1 MLFSS
6 DSRLSRW
13 HCLTS
18 TSDNLPASFESR
30 LIRRF
35 QQGDAQALSTLFE
48 AYADRV
54 YAYAHHVLGN
64 REDAEEVAGEAF
76 LRAFRRA
83 ADYRGDCPFRG
94 WLFTI
99 ARNLCRDRQ
108 RQPRLLTVP
117 ADEARDQAVHAEDGR
132 AALRA
137 DVQSALRELP
147 EEYQD
152 VLILCDVQQW
162 DAREAGEML
171 ERSTAATKSLLYRA
185 RRALRDR
192 LTESWREEV

>member
-1 MLFSS
+1 MLFAF
-6 DSRLSRW
+6 DFRLSRW

-35 QQGDAQALSTLFE
+35 QQGDSQALSTLFE

-54 YAYAHHVLGN
+54 YAYAHHVLGD

-83 ADYRGDCPFRG
+83 ADYRGDCPFRA

-117 ADEARDQAVHAEDGR
+117 ADEARDQAVHVEDGR

-137 DVQSALRELP
+137 DVRSALRELP

-162 DAREAGEML
+162 NAREAAEIL

-192 LTESWREEV
+192 LTETWREDV

>member
-1 MLFSS
+1 MPRIVS
-6 DSRLSRW
+6 
-13 HCLTS
+13 
-18 TSDNLPASFESR
+18 NLPESFESR
-30 LIRRF
+30 LLRRF
-35 QQGDAQALSTLFE
+35 QQGDAQALTTLFE
-48 AYADRV
+48 AYVDRL
-54 YAYAHHVLGN
+54 YAYAYHVLGN
-64 REDAEEVAGEAF
+64 REDAEEVAGETF

-117 ADEARDQAVHAEDGR
+117 VDDARDEAAPTDDAREEI
-132 AALRA
+132 RA
-137 DVQSALRELP
+137 DVRCALRGLP

-152 VLILCDVQQW
+152 VLILCDVEQW
-162 DAREAGEML
+162 DAREAAEVL

-192 LTESWREEV
+192 LTERWQTE